1 MKNNN
6 FVKNALIKFVFQE
19 IICLSVIVLFLVICF
34 FIIRMTDYNW
44 LYNYS
49 NDLYYSFINVFNFIF
64 SVPGIFITIF
74 VVLFITT
81 LILLYKLIKK
91 LSLYVEEVTDASN
104 LLFDQKTEY
113 IKLSPELSVAEENLN
128 CLKREY
134 EKSERLSKENEQK
147 KNDLMVYLA
156 HDIKT
161 PLTSMIGYLSLLDE
175 IDDMPKSKRQ
185 KYIKIALEKSYK
197 LEDLVNELFDI
208 TRFNSEKIVLM
219 KEKINLV
226 MMIEQIV
233 DDFYPL
239 LKENNKEIKIKSDE
253 KVMLNADSNQLAR
266 VFNNVIKNAI
276 FYSTDKEIII
286 EINKKEDMANIVIT
300 NKGKEI
306 PKEKLELLFEKFY
319 RVDSSR
325 TSKTGGSGLG
335 LAIAKEITKL
345 HGGNISAKSN
355 KEHTKFLIDLP
366 IK

>member
-1 MKNNN
+1 LKNNN

-253 KVMLNADSNQLAR
+253 KVILNADSNQLAR

-355 KEHTKFLIDLP
+355 KEHTKFLINLP

>member
-253 KVMLNADSNQLAR
+253 KVILNADSNQLAR

-355 KEHTKFLIDLP
+355 KEHTKFLINLP